1 MNAQGEDVVAG
12 IRNTSPIAHLRDEMP
27 EVYEQFRTI
36 AERLEEHYRDVQDLE
51 FTIERGRLYMLQTRS
66 AKRTAAAAVKT
77 AVDMQREGLIT
88 EDEAIQ
94 RVTPEQ
100 VVQLLLPRFVESAQ
114 KAARAAGR
122 FLARGVNASP
132 GAAVGKAIFDAD
144 RAEAAGKSGETIIL
158 VRQETSPDDVHG
170 MLVAKGILT
179 SRGGTGSHAAV
190 VARGLGLPAVV
201 GCEGIRVDYE
211 QRAFTVNGSD
221 QMVREGDVIAIDG
234 TTGEVYQGAI
244 ATEEANFANEH
255 DLQTLLE
262 WADARRRLGVWA
274 NADYPRDAERAVMFG
289 AAGIGLCRTEHMF
302 MEQNRLPIVQEM
314 ILAGTSAERKQALDR
329 LLPFQ
334 RGDFEG
340 IFRAMRNPKT
350 GEGYPVVIRLI
361 DPPLHEFLPSYEEL
375 LVEVTRL
382 ETTGKHPDELERK
395 RKLLSAVAGMR
406 EMNPMLGLRGCRLGL
421 LFPEINVMQTRA
433 ILEAAANVAK
443 EGIKLQPKIM
453 IPLVGHVNELRE
465 VRRQLEAEA
474 KVVAGE
480 SGGNIAYKFGTMIEL
495 PRAALT
501 AGQIAELAD
510 FFSFGTNDL
519 TQTTFGMSRDD
530 AEGKFLLKYVEG
542 LPEPGLEEPVK
553 ILKTNP
559 FQTLDRDGVGRLIQI
574 AVTEGRAANPHLE
587 VGICGEHGGD
597 PDSIAFCNEVGL
609 DYVSCSPFRV
619 AVARLAAAQAALAT
633 TERDK

>member
-1 MNAQGEDVVAG
+1 
-12 IRNTSPIAHLRDEMP
+12 
-27 EVYEQFRTI
+27 
-36 AERLEEHYRDVQDLE
+36 
-51 FTIERGRLYMLQTRS
+51 MLQARA

-122 FLARGVNASP
+122 CRARGATAAP
-132 GAAVGKAIFDAD
+132 GAAVGKAIFDAA

-158 VRQETSPDDVHG
+158 VRQGTSPDDVHG

-302 MEQNRLPIVQEM
+302 MEQNRLPIVPGV
-314 ILAGTSAERKQALDR
+314 ILAGPSAERKQALHR
-329 LLPFQ
+329 PLPLQ

-340 IFRAMRNPKT
+340 LLPALRNPKT
-350 GEGYPVVIRLI
+350 
-361 DPPLHEFLPSYEEL
+361 
-375 LVEVTRL
+375 
-382 ETTGKHPDELERK
+382 
-395 RKLLSAVAGMR
+395 
-406 EMNPMLGLRGCRLGL
+406 
-421 LFPEINVMQTRA
+421 
-433 ILEAAANVAK
+433 
-443 EGIKLQPKIM
+443 
-453 IPLVGHVNELRE
+453 
-465 VRRQLEAEA
+465 
-474 KVVAGE
+474 
-480 SGGNIAYKFGTMIEL
+480 
-495 PRAALT
+495 
-501 AGQIAELAD
+501 
-510 FFSFGTNDL
+510 
-519 TQTTFGMSRDD
+519 
-530 AEGKFLLKYVEG
+530 
-542 LPEPGLEEPVK
+542 
-553 ILKTNP
+553 
-559 FQTLDRDGVGRLIQI
+559 
-574 AVTEGRAANPHLE
+574 
-587 VGICGEHGGD
+587 
-597 PDSIAFCNEVGL
+597 
-609 DYVSCSPFRV
+609 
-619 AVARLAAAQAALAT
+619 
-633 TERDK
+633 